1 MLSSFAHMWPC
12 LPPYA
17 QVLKLT
23 GNPVEDLPDELGGL
37 LALEVL
43 DVEQHKLVPMRS
55 RGWLAHLKQEA
66 AAEDE

>member
-1 MLSSFAHMWPC
+1 M
-12 LPPYA
+12 PPSPSPPDH

-23 GNPVEDLPDELGGL
+23 GNPVEDLPDELGCL

-43 DVEQHKLVPMRS
+43 DVELHKLVPMRS

-66 AAEDE
+66 AVEDD